1 MLSQPAQTSMRCHP
15 AHILFPIPSVP
26 AVEDRNSLKTKAGV
40 QYWFTG
46 LEAFTFLKVVDNME
60 AESSEMGQVDTEEV
74 DLGSQEAVID
84 LIDQKNPNYKGN
96 AKQVP
101 IDLPSSCQEILQSGF
116 QNIVVEEL
124 EPPIVDLNELVQA
137 ASNLHVH
144 HHQILVNVRFIKRT
158 KFKVVIIS
166 ISISSI

>member
-26 AVEDRNSLKTKAGV
+26 AAKDRNSLKTKAGV
-40 QYWFTG
+40 QYWFRSFYIFKSCGQYGSRELRDGTG
-46 LEAFTFLKVVDNME
+46 RHRRGRLR
-60 AESSEMGQVDTEEV
+60 
-74 DLGSQEAVID
+74 
-84 LIDQKNPNYKGN
+84 NPNYKGN

-137 ASNLHVH
+137 TSNSCTSPSNLVNSISTAICRTTL
-144 HHQILVNVRFIKRT
+144 QILLKR
-158 KFKVVIIS
+158 KGNFCICILS
-166 ISISSI
+166 LLRICQH

>member
-1 MLSQPAQTSMRCHP
+1 
-15 AHILFPIPSVP
+15 
-26 AVEDRNSLKTKAGV
+26 
-40 QYWFTG
+40 
-46 LEAFTFLKVVDNME
+46 ME

-137 ASNLHVH
+137 DSNSCTSPSNLSE
-144 HHQILVNVRFIKRT
+144 LE
-158 KFKVVIIS
+158 S
-166 ISISSI
+166 IPFQPPSVEQPCQSFLKGREIFVFVFLAC

>member
-1 MLSQPAQTSMRCHP
+1 
-15 AHILFPIPSVP
+15 
-26 AVEDRNSLKTKAGV
+26 
-40 QYWFTG
+40 
-46 LEAFTFLKVVDNME
+46 ME

-84 LIDQKNPNYKGN
+84 WIAKKNPNYKGN

-101 IDLPSSCQEILQSGF
+101 IDLPSCCQEILQSGF

-137 ASNLHVH
+137 DSNSCTSPSNLSELEVY
-144 HHQILVNVRFIKRT
+144 
-158 KFKVVIIS
+158 
-166 ISISSI
+166 